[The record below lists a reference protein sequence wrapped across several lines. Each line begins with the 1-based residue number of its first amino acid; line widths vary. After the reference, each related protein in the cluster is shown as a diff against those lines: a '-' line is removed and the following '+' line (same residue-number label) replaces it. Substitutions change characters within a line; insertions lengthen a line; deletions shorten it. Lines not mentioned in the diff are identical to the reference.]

1 MEKLFFGLLLLLII
15 NPIYTQTTIKN
26 SPFPIDDVNH
36 LNGEIVDFGNNEMYA
51 LWSRFEGSD
60 RVRFYMSK
68 STDSGN
74 TWQDQVVVFD
84 TITSPS
90 DIEED
95 LYAGTRLIKGDNNR
109 LLLFIKAGKNK
120 HTIYKYSDDGG
131 ASWTPNMR
139 FILTNTFQ
147 SPSLRIISVVH
158 LGAGKLI
165 LTGSNGTTLAGTKRS
180 TDNGTTWQNWLTLP
194 SPVFLNPALLSIGNG
209 SFYLAGQQQGTST
222 PKKIYFVKYIST
234 NTWQDTVLV
243 HEDTSVILSNP
254 RLFRSSG
261 NELYIYFTKTSK
273 VFNRYNNSN
282 IYYSKSSDEGTT
294 WGTPVRV
301 TYYPGVDDNL
311 NLNSQSQKPY
321 IVFSGDR
328 NTLQGLKYLS
338 WANGIELEDNSTPP
352 VIYDHK
358 LNKDSVV
365 EGDSLNIRV
374 FTGSVSPVTGVHL
387 SGLLN
392 DQPYTLQL
400 FDDGNHNDSLPG
412 DKIYGN
418 FIRVFQEGDL
428 LRFTI
433 SLQNSFGTTTTKEII
448 TACAFPD
455 LVNSMDIRTGR
466 IILPFD
472 YNGNLADVA
481 TASGGGMRYDSI
493 VSIFSQGFML
503 SGMIESSVWAA
514 GGFTASRILDFQ
526 AGEVGY
532 PTNDPRNGIY
542 KVALSDSA
550 FGTSWQ
556 RWKGAVSLG
565 ARYWDGN
572 NNNVYDPI
580 DLNQNGTWELNEDM
594 PEILGDVSYFTV
606 FNDGVDAGLR
616 RYMES
621 PKGIEIRQTIYA
633 FPDSDSPS
641 LRDAVFIRYEI
652 IKKGNLTPEIQDFI
666 FGIQSDPDLGDAN
679 DDLISTDTLRNSIV
693 SYNDGEDPQYG
704 ANPPAIYNTILFG
717 TPIYIPGISFTDINN
732 NGTFENGIDTPLDTA
747 IIPLGKPFDKL
758 FYPGASNS
766 GLRASQHYMQA
777 HPTHGDPNNSQE
789 VRNFMLGKNRIGE
802 YLNPCTWAFGEVR
815 GGVDCQVVNP
825 VFIYS
830 GDPVTNSGWI
840 NNTPVDQRTT
850 ATTDRIPLND
860 QTTLTYHTA
869 IIMGRGNT
877 NKNSITVTKANV
889 DTIFNR
895 LGAKYHFIPTS
906 SKETVFQLPGEYELS
921 QNYPNPFNPNT
932 VIKFSIPE
940 ISYVTLKIYDN
951 TGALVKTLLNQ
962 EMNPGNHEVSF
973 SGNSLASGVY
983 FYRLECDKFTQ
994 TRKMILMK

>member
-1 MEKLFFGLLLLLII
+1 MEKLFFVLLMLII
-15 NPIYTQTTIKN
+15 ITPIYAQTTIRT

-36 LNGEIVDFGNNEMYA
+36 LNGEVVDFGNNEMYA
-51 LWSRFEGSD
+51 LWSRFEEVN

-68 STDSGN
+68 STDAGN
-74 TWQDQVVVFD
+74 TWQNEVVIFD
-84 TITSPS
+84 TNTSPS

-95 LYAGTRLIKGDNNR
+95 LYAGTRLIKGNNNR

-131 ASWTPNMR
+131 ATWTPNMR
-139 FILTNTFQ
+139 FIITNTFQ
-147 SPSLRIISVVH
+147 SVSLRIISVVH

-165 LTGSNGTTLAGTKRS
+165 VTGSNGGTVAVTKRS
-180 TDNGTTWQNWLTLP
+180 TDNGTTWQNSLSLP
-194 SPVFLNPALLSIGNG
+194 TPAFMNPALLSIGNG
-209 SFYLAGQQQGTST
+209 SFYLAGQQPGTAIS
-222 PKKIYFVKYIST
+222 KKIYFVKYISS

-243 HEDTSVILSNP
+243 HEDTSLILSNP
-254 RLFRSSG
+254 RLFRGSG
-261 NELYIYFTKTSK
+261 NDLYVYFTNTSK
-273 VFNRYNNSN
+273 AFGRYDNSN
-282 IYYSKSSDEGTT
+282 IYYSKSSDEGAT

-301 TYYPGVDDNL
+301 TYYPGVDGNP
-311 NLNSQSQKPY
+311 NLNSQSLTPY
-321 IVFSGDR
+321 IVFSSDR
-328 NTLQGLKYLS
+328 NTLPGSKYLS
-338 WANGIELEDNSTPP
+338 WANGLELEDNSTPP
-352 VIYDHK
+352 VIYDYK
-358 LNKDSVV
+358 LNKDSIVS
-365 EGDSLNIRV
+365 GDSVNIRV
-374 FTGSVSPVTGVHL
+374 FTGSESPVSGVNL

-392 DQPYTLQL
+392 DQPYTIEL
-400 FDDGNHNDSLPG
+400 FDDGNHHDSLPG

-455 LVNSMDIRTGR
+455 LVKSMDVRTGR

-526 AGEVGY
+526 AGQVGY

-633 FPDSDSPS
+633 FPDSDSPAMQ
-641 LRDAVFIRYEI
+641 DAVFIRYEI
-652 IKKGNLTPEIQDFI
+652 IKKGNLAPEIDDFI
-666 FGIQSDPDLGDAN
+666 FGIQSDPDLGDPN
-679 DDLISTDTLRNSIV
+679 DDLISTDTLRNSLV
-693 SYNDGEDPQYG
+693 CYNDGDDPQYG
-704 ANPPAIYNTILFG
+704 VNPPAIYNTMLFG
-717 TPIYIPGISFTDINN
+717 SPIYIPGVSFIDVNN
-732 NGTFENGIDTPLDTA
+732 NGIFDKRIDTPLDTA
-747 IIPLGKPFDKL
+747 VIPLGKPFDNL
-758 FYPGASNS
+758 LYPGAINS
-766 GLRASQHYMQA
+766 GMRVSQHYMSA
-777 HPTHGDPNNSQE
+777 HPTQGDPNTSQE
-789 VRNFMLGKNRIGE
+789 VRNYMLGKNRIGE
-802 YLNPCTWAFGEVR
+802 YLDPCTWAFGEVR
-815 GGVDCQVVNP
+815 GGINCELVDP
-825 VFIYS
+825 VYVYS
-830 GDPVTNSGWI
+830 GNPVTNSGWI
-840 NNTPVDQRTT
+840 NNTALDHRTT
-850 ATTDRIPLND
+850 MASDRTFLDN
-860 QTTLTYHTA
+860 QSTLTYHTA
-869 IIMGRGNT
+869 IIMGRGT
-877 NKNSITVTKANV
+877 SHLNSITVTKTNV

-895 LGAKYHFIPTS
+895 LGARYHFIPTS
-906 SKETVFQLPGEYELS
+906 SEEIVSQLPGVYELS

-940 ISYVTLKIYDN
+940 NSFVTIKIYDN

-962 EMNPGNHEVSF
+962 EMDPGNHEVSF
-973 SGNSLASGVY
+973 SGNTLASGVY
-983 FYRLECDKFTQ
+983 FYRLECDNFTQ
-994 TRKMILMK
+994 TRKMILIK

>member
-180 TDNGTTWQNWLTLP
+180 TDNGTTWQNWLSLP

-222 PKKIYFVKYIST
+222 PHKIYFVKYLST

-261 NELYIYFTKTSK
+261 NELYIYYTKTSK

-294 WGTPVRV
+294 WEIPVRV

-365 EGDSLNIRV
+365 EGDSLKITV
-374 FTGSVSPVTGVHL
+374 FTGSVSPITGVHL

-455 LVNSMDIRTGR
+455 LVKSMDIRTGR

-550 FGTSWQ
+550 FGASWQ
-556 RWKGAVSLG
+556 KWKGAVSLG

-580 DLNQNGTWELNEDM
+580 DLNQNGTWELN
-594 PEILGDVSYFTV
+594 
-606 FNDGVDAGLR
+606 
-616 RYMES
+616 
-621 PKGIEIRQTIYA
+621 
-633 FPDSDSPS
+633 
-641 LRDAVFIRYEI
+641 
-652 IKKGNLTPEIQDFI
+652 
-666 FGIQSDPDLGDAN
+666 
-679 DDLISTDTLRNSIV
+679 
-693 SYNDGEDPQYG
+693 
-704 ANPPAIYNTILFG
+704 
-717 TPIYIPGISFTDINN
+717 
-732 NGTFENGIDTPLDTA
+732 
-747 IIPLGKPFDKL
+747 
-758 FYPGASNS
+758 
-766 GLRASQHYMQA
+766 
-777 HPTHGDPNNSQE
+777 
-789 VRNFMLGKNRIGE
+789 
-802 YLNPCTWAFGEVR
+802 
-815 GGVDCQVVNP
+815 
-825 VFIYS
+825 
-830 GDPVTNSGWI
+830 
-840 NNTPVDQRTT
+840 
-850 ATTDRIPLND
+850 
-860 QTTLTYHTA
+860 
-869 IIMGRGNT
+869 
-877 NKNSITVTKANV
+877 
-889 DTIFNR
+889 
-895 LGAKYHFIPTS
+895 
-906 SKETVFQLPGEYELS
+906 
-921 QNYPNPFNPNT
+921 
-932 VIKFSIPE
+932 
-940 ISYVTLKIYDN
+940 
-951 TGALVKTLLNQ
+951 
-962 EMNPGNHEVSF
+962 
-973 SGNSLASGVY
+973 
-983 FYRLECDKFTQ
+983 
-994 TRKMILMK
+994 